1 MAARDPRQPQHT
13 AGQPSCAAS
22 AAQPMTPLRQ
32 GAGAQEPRLSEV
44 LRYLGHKSQAI
55 DPELQAILE
64 ATCAQAAAAIRPRW
78 VWRVFPLR
86 KEDAVACSDNVTATR
101 FVVEDTSL
109 VLGGLSMEALLEGA
123 SAIALMAVTCGPAP
137 DLAWQR
143 THEKHPTRALVYN
156 ACAVEIV
163 ERAADAANAQIDAW
177 ARGQGFSA
185 TKRYSPGYG
194 DLPLSVQPAL
204 LDALDAQNTLGI
216 TLTPQLW
223 MVPQK
228 SITALIGL
236 KETDDS

>member
-1 MAARDPRQPQHT
+1 MA
-13 AGQPSCAAS
+13 
-22 AAQPMTPLRQ
+22 AAQPLTPLRQ

-78 VWRVFPLR
+78 AWRVFPLR
-86 KEDAVACSDNVTATR
+86 QEDAIACNGSVADTR
-101 FVVEDTSL
+101 FLVEGTSL
-109 VLGGLSMEALLEGA
+109 ALGGLSMEALLEGA
-123 SAIALMAVTCGPAP
+123 SAIALMAVTCGPTP

-143 THEKHPTRALVYN
+143 THEKHPTQALIYN
-156 ACAVEIV
+156 ACAIEIV
-163 ERAADAANAQIDAW
+163 ERAADAASRQIDAW
-177 ARGQGFSA
+177 SRGQGFSA

-228 SITALIGL
+228 SVTALIGL

>member
-1 MAARDPRQPQHT
+1 MAT
-13 AGQPSCAAS
+13 ASPL
-22 AAQPMTPLRQ
+22 TPLRQ

-55 DPELQAILE
+55 DPELKATLE
-64 ATCAQAAAAIRPRW
+64 ATCARAAAAIRPRW

-86 KEDAVACSDNVTATR
+86 QEDGIACSGSTTGTR
-101 FVVEDTSL
+101 FLVEGTSL
-109 VLGGLSMEALLEGA
+109 VLDGLSMEVLLQGA
-123 SAIALMAVTCGPAP
+123 SAIVLMAVTCGPGP

-143 THEKHPTRALVYN
+143 THEKHPTQSLIYN

-163 ERAADAANAQIDAW
+163 ERAADAQIDAW
-177 ARGQGFSA
+177 SRGQGFSA

-228 SITALIGL
+228 SVTALIGL
-236 KETDDS
+236 KETDNL

>member
-1 MAARDPRQPQHT
+1 MAA
-13 AGQPSCAAS
+13 AS
-22 AAQPMTPLRQ
+22 PLTPLRQ

-55 DPELQAILE
+55 DPELKATLE
-64 ATCAQAAAAIRPRW
+64 ATCARAAAAIRPRW

-86 KEDAVACSDNVTATR
+86 QEDGIACSGSTTGTR
-101 FVVEDTSL
+101 FLVEGTSL
-109 VLGGLSMEALLEGA
+109 VLDGLSMEVLLQGA
-123 SAIALMAVTCGPAP
+123 SAIALMAVTCGPGP

-143 THEKHPTRALVYN
+143 THEKHPTQSLVYN

-177 ARGQGFSA
+177 SRGQGFSA

-228 SITALIGL
+228 SVTALIGL
-236 KETDDS
+236 KETDNS

>member
-1 MAARDPRQPQHT
+1 MAA
-13 AGQPSCAAS
+13 AS
-22 AAQPMTPLRQ
+22 PLTPLRQ

-55 DPELQAILE
+55 DPELKATLE
-64 ATCAQAAAAIRPRW
+64 ATCARAAAAIRPRW

-86 KEDAVACSDNVTATR
+86 QEDGIACSGSTTGTR
-101 FVVEDTSL
+101 FLVEGTSL
-109 VLGGLSMEALLEGA
+109 VLDGLSMEVLLQGA
-123 SAIALMAVTCGPAP
+123 SAIALMAVTCGPGP

-143 THEKHPTRALVYN
+143 THEMPLTQSLIYN

-177 ARGQGFSA
+177 SRGQGFSA

-228 SITALIGL
+228 SVTALIGL
-236 KETDDS
+236 KETDNL

>member
-1 MAARDPRQPQHT
+1 MAAQDPRQPQHT
-13 AGQPSCAAS
+13 AGQPPCAAS
-22 AAQPMTPLRQ
+22 AAQPLTPLRQ

-55 DPELQAILE
+55 DPELQATLE

-86 KEDAVACSDNVTATR
+86 KEDAVACSGNVTATR

-109 VLGGLSMEALLEGA
+109 VLGGLSMEVLLEGA

-143 THEKHPTRALVYN
+143 THEKHPTRALIYN
-156 ACAVEIV
+156 ACAIEIV
-163 ERAADAANAQIDAW
+163 ECAAAAANRQIDAW

-194 DLPLSVQPAL
+194 DLLLSAQPAL
-204 LDALDAQNTLGI
+204 LDALDAQNKKVQVTMHR
-216 TLTPQLW
+216 P
-223 MVPQK
+223 
-228 SITALIGL
+228 
-236 KETDDS
+236 D

>member
-13 AGQPSCAAS
+13 AGQPPCAAS
-22 AAQPMTPLRQ
+22 AAQPLTPLRQ

-55 DPELQAILE
+55 DPELQATLE

-86 KEDAVACSDNVTATR
+86 QEDAVACSGNVTATR
-101 FVVEDTSL
+101 FVVEGTSL

-123 SAIALMAVTCGPAP
+123 SAIALMAVTCGPGP

-143 THEKHPTRALVYN
+143 THEKHPTQALIYN
-156 ACAVEIV
+156 ACAIEIV
-163 ERAADAANAQIDAW
+163 ERAADAANRQIDAW

-228 SITALIGL
+228 SVTALIGL
-236 KETDDS
+236 KETDDL

>member
-1 MAARDPRQPQHT
+1 MAT
-13 AGQPSCAAS
+13 ASPL
-22 AAQPMTPLRQ
+22 TPLRQ

-55 DPELQAILE
+55 DPELKATLE
-64 ATCAQAAAAIRPRW
+64 ATCARAAAAIRPRW

-86 KEDAVACSDNVTATR
+86 QEDGIACSGSTTGTR
-101 FVVEDTSL
+101 FLVEGTSL
-109 VLGGLSMEALLEGA
+109 VLDGLSMEVLLQGA
-123 SAIALMAVTCGPAP
+123 SAIVLMAVTCGPGP

-143 THEKHPTRALVYN
+143 THEKHPTQSLIYN

-163 ERAADAANAQIDAW
+163 ERAANAQIDAW
-177 ARGQGFSA
+177 SRGQGFSA

-228 SITALIGL
+228 SVTALIGL
-236 KETDDS
+236 KETDNL

>member
-1 MAARDPRQPQHT
+1 MAT
-13 AGQPSCAAS
+13 ASPL
-22 AAQPMTPLRQ
+22 TPLRQ

-55 DPELQAILE
+55 DPELKATLE
-64 ATCAQAAAAIRPRW
+64 ATCARAAAAIRPRW

-86 KEDAVACSDNVTATR
+86 QEDGIACSGSTTGTR
-101 FVVEDTSL
+101 FLVEGTSL
-109 VLGGLSMEALLEGA
+109 VLDGLSMEVLLQGA
-123 SAIALMAVTCGPAP
+123 SAIVLMAVTCGPGP

-143 THEKHPTRALVYN
+143 THEKHPTQSLIYN

-163 ERAADAANAQIDAW
+163 ERAAANAQIDAW
-177 ARGQGFSA
+177 SRGQGFSA

-228 SITALIGL
+228 SVTALIGL
-236 KETDDS
+236 KETDNL